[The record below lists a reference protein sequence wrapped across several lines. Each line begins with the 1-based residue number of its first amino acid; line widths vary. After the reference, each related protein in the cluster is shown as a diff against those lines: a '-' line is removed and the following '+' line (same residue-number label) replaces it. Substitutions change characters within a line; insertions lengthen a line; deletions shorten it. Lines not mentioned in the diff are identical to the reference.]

1 MSKLFIYGASGH
13 GKVVLDAARCSNTE
27 VEGFIDDNPLLD
39 IFEGLQ
45 VYNESPEKTSFI
57 IAIGSNTI
65 RKSIHQ
71 CHTNLVPTSIKHP
84 SAIVSDKAKVNT
96 GTFIA
101 AAAVINPN
109 ATIGQHCII
118 NSGAIVEHDCIIEDY
133 VHISPNATV
142 CGNVQIGEGTHIGAG
157 AVVLPGVTIGKWVT
171 IGAGSVV
178 IRNVPD
184 NVTAVGNPARI
195 INT

>member
-13 GKVVLDAARCSNTE
+13 GKVVLDAARCSNME
-27 VEGFIDDNPLLD
+27 IEGFVDDNPLLN
-39 IFEGLQ
+39 IFEGLP
-45 VYNESPEKTSFI
+45 VYKKIPEKASFV
-57 IAIGSNTI
+57 IGIGNNAI
-65 RKSIHQ
+65 RKRLHESLNVSVAA
-71 CHTNLVPTSIKHP
+71 TIKHP
-84 SAIVSDKAKVNT
+84 SAIISNKSVVNS

-118 NSGAIVEHDCIIEDY
+118 NSGAIVEHDCILEDY
-133 VHISPNATV
+133 VHISPNATI
-142 CGNVQIGEGTHIGAG
+142 CGNVHIGEGTHIGAG
-157 AVVLPGVTIGKWVT
+157 AVILPGIIIGKWVT

-184 NVTAVGNPARI
+184 NITAVGNPART